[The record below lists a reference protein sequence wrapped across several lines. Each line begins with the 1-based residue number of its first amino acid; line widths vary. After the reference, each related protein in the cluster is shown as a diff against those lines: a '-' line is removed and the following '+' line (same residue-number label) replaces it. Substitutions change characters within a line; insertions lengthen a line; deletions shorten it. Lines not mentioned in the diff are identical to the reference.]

1 MPTGPGPATR
11 RRQLGRQLRDLRL
24 AAGLTSIAS
33 AAERSGL
40 STATISRI
48 ENAKQTI
55 LPRTVRLLCHSYGI
69 GAPILDHLLRL
80 AEESDDR
87 GWHVAYS
94 DTTPNWFERYLG
106 EEDEASE
113 IWGYEAE
120 FVPGLLQ
127 TAAYCRAVSA
137 TSSPDATRDEIDRR
151 VEVRSVRQE
160 LLARDKPPTLHVV
173 LNESV
178 LRRRVG
184 GVKVMREQLRHLADV
199 AKRRNVTV
207 QVLPFTAGA
216 HPAMIGS
223 FAMLHFFPADGG
235 EPTIFVEVESGAL
248 YPDRREDFERYT
260 WMFGR
265 LRDLAFA
272 PARSATLISKVVEE
286 L

>member
-11 RRQLGRQLRDLRL
+11 RRQLGRQLRELRL
-24 AAGLTSIAS
+24 AAGLRSIAA

-69 GAPILDHLLRL
+69 GAPVLDHLLRL
-80 AEESDDR
+80 AEESEDR
-87 GWHVAYS
+87 GWLVAYS

-106 EEDEASE
+106 EEAEASE

-127 TAAYCRAVSA
+127 TAAYCRAVTA
-137 TSSPDATRDEIDRR
+137 ASSPHTAEGEVARQVELRTARQDLLDRDT
-151 VEVRSVRQE
+151 
-160 LLARDKPPTLHVV
+160 PPALHVV
-173 LNESV
+173 LNEAV

-184 GVKVMREQLRHLADV
+184 GIKVMREQLRHLADM
-199 AKRRNVTV
+199 AKRPNVTV

-223 FAMLHFFPADGG
+223 FAMLHFPSDSG
-235 EPTIFVEVESGAL
+235 EPTIFVEVDSGAL
-248 YPDRREDFERYT
+248 YPDRPADFERYT

-265 LRDLAFA
+265 LRDLALSS
-272 PARSATLISKVVEE
+272 ARSATLLSKVVEE